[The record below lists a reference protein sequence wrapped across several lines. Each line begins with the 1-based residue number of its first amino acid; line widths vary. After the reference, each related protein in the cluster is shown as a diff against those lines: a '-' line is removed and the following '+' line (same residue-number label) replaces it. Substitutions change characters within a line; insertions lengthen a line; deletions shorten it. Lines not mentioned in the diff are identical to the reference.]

1 MAKSIRAISV
11 FLASPGG
18 LDYER
23 SLFREEVQAYNE
35 DSGYSDGVCFVPVG
49 WELRAS
55 GIGRPQAQIN
65 EDLVECDFMIM
76 MLWDRWGSPTDVGTG
91 SYTAG
96 VEEEYAV
103 SADALRDP
111 TRPMRDIAVL
121 FKGVDP
127 RQMSDPGPQLESVLG
142 FRQRLER
149 EKSLLFSVFDNELE
163 LRREIRK
170 LLLRWTR
177 ADFDRPKSVD
187 RTVPI
192 ARVAAAN
199 AVPSAGGKTMS
210 SGEALKHARSLASSG
225 RVAEAEQ
232 QYSQILA
239 TSGPPEALA
248 EYARFLRRAGRFAQA
263 RTVAER
269 LLRSAEREG
278 NYELMVEA
286 LALLGVISRK
296 EGRQGEALSYLGRAR
311 SLVTSLDL
319 EDSNAIRIAGY
330 ALDNY
335 GHALRRVGDLDRA
348 VEVFSE
354 SQVLR
359 RSTTDHY
366 GRAHSLNNLGTVQRE
381 RGLLDEAFES
391 HTEALR
397 LFRDLD
403 DPLNVAVTIS
413 QLGSVAEE
421 RELFDVARQSYLE
434 ALEQAKAL
442 ANIDAISIN
451 LGKLSRLSLKVGDV
465 EGALQ
470 FASECLESNEHSGN
484 EEGSAQ
490 GLLLMG
496 RALLTQGDLARA
508 LDYLGQA
515 HERYSDIDHMNG
527 RLQSLLELAK
537 LYAQEGDDR
546 LAEQAI
552 EEATLMVRADPSPY
566 LVEALEQAEAVVA
579 VARRRLDTV

>member
-348 VEVFSE
+348 VDVLVEMKNISEASVGLAYSALALRDRGLAAEVVHLANRLDE
-354 SQVLR
+354 MKDHLQLWVLR
-359 RSTTDHY
+359 ASASNVDP
-366 GRAHSLNNLGTVQRE
+366 SPL
-381 RGLLDEAFES
+381 RGLLQLS
-391 HTEALR
+391 H
-397 LFRDLD
+397 
-403 DPLNVAVTIS
+403 
-413 QLGSVAEE
+413 VAEE
-421 RELFDVARQSYLE
+421 LGDQASQMVWLISDEIEFHPVLAMALGESDVVVMRVPVADG
-434 ALEQAKAL
+434 AAVV
-442 ANIDAISIN
+442 
-451 LGKLSRLSLKVGDV
+451 GKSMADMQLDIEPGFHVL
-465 EGALQ
+465 
-470 FASECLESNEHSGN
+470 
-484 EEGSAQ
+484 
-490 GLLLMG
+490 
-496 RALLTQGDLARA
+496 ALLRRGQHLYRPRPFVSFEAGDEVIAS
-508 LDYLGQA
+508 GP
-515 HERYSDIDHMNG
+515 HEG
-527 RLQSLLELAK
+527 RQ
-537 LYAQEGDDR
+537 R
-546 LAEQAI
+546 LAELFGWKLLEDDDDDALG
-552 EEATLMVRADPSPY
+552 EPE
-566 LVEALEQAEAVVA
+566 LVPLRSA
-579 VARRRLDTV
+579 